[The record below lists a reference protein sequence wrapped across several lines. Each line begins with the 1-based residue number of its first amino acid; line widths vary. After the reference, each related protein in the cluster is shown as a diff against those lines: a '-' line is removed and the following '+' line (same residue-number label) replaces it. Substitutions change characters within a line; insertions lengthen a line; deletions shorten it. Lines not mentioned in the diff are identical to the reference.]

1 MPLRTPDHRAWLTP
15 RRPPG
20 RARRRR
26 GVVALLA
33 LLIAVFVAAPVGPA
47 SGDDLSQAIARQRR
61 IEAQIRAQR
70 AQVAA
75 LNRSQA
81 SLQRGIANTRAT
93 LADVNADLTAV
104 ASRID
109 QLGKDIALVKGRI
122 HGIEAQA
129 AELDLELATILVKQ
143 DVKSEELRARKQLLA
158 ERIRNAY
165 DTDRTPLLEAF
176 LSSESFTDVLTEVG
190 YHLDVAGE
198 DQALAEQIMQD
209 EETLT
214 TLRSSITQTREQGDL
229 LRTAAAQEKTQL
241 DASLK
246 EMEAAKVRLKE
257 LQAETAALLASQQA
271 SYAQMVR
278 QEKQISAS
286 LAAAQ
291 RADRLLDKEI
301 ARLVAL
307 QSRNGRIPSKY
318 NGSLRWPMA
327 GIVTQEFGCTGFAW
341 EPPLGSCRHF
351 HKGIDIAAPL
361 GRPVRAAG
369 AGLVIIAGPNPY
381 ETGSNRAWLVA
392 IAHSSELITWY
403 GHLKTNI
410 PVRVGQQVTAGQ
422 IIGYEGMTGRTTG
435 PHLHWAV
442 QFQGTYK
449 NPRLFL

>member
-1 MPLRTPDHRAWLTP
+1 M
-15 RRPPG
+15 
-20 RARRRR
+20 
-26 GVVALLA
+26 
-33 LLIAVFVAAPVGPA
+33 AAPVGPA

-75 LNRSQA
+75 LNRSQV

-104 ASRID
+104 AARIN
-109 QLGKDIALVKGRI
+109 QLGQDIALVKGRI

-129 AELDLELATILVKQ
+129 TELDLELATILVKQ
-143 DVKSEELRARKQLLA
+143 DVKAEELRARKQLLA

-165 DTDRTPLLEAF
+165 DTDRTPLLEAL
-176 LSSESFTDVLTEVG
+176 LSSESFTDALTEVG
-190 YHLDVAGE
+190 YHLDIAGE
-198 DQALAEQIMQD
+198 DRALAEQIMQD
-209 EETLT
+209 EATLT
-214 TLRSSITQTREQGDL
+214 TLRSSITAAREQGDL
-229 LRTAAAQEKTQL
+229 LRDAAAQEKTQL
-241 DASLK
+241 DASLA
-246 EMEAAKVRLKE
+246 EMEAAKARLKE
-257 LQAETAALLASQQA
+257 LQAETAQLLASQQS
-271 SYAQMVR
+271 SYAQMER
-278 QEKQISAS
+278 QEKNIAAS

-291 RADRLLDKEI
+291 RADRLLDREI

-318 NGSLRWPMA
+318 SGSLRWPMV
-327 GIVTQEFGCTGFAW
+327 GMVTQEFGCTGFVW

-361 GRPVRAAG
+361 GRPVHAAG

-381 ETGSNRAWLVA
+381 ETGSHRAWLVA
-392 IAHSSELITWY
+392 IAHSSELVTWY

-410 PVRVGQQVTAGQ
+410 PVRVGQHVSAGQ
-422 IIGYEGMTGRTTG
+422 VIGYEGMTGRTTG
-435 PHLHWAV
+435 PHLHWGV
-442 QFQGTYK
+442 QFKGTYK